1 MIQKNNS
8 FRGYLYIIQAFLA
21 WGVLAIYW
29 KSLKHVNAWELLA
42 NRIIWS
48 FIILVFWL
56 YATRKLQFKKLWNN
70 KKHRYALLA
79 TSILIGLN
87 WGFFIYAVNT
97 NKIVQASLGYY
108 ITPIVNMFL
117 GIVILKEKLT
127 RLKITAL
134 TIVFSAVTYLTM
146 QSGEFPFISFILAFS
161 FGFYGL
167 LKKTTPVET
176 LPSLSFE
183 TAVLSPAAIIFL
195 IYSFNNPTFST
206 DTYNFSTILLLMG
219 TGIITILPLYWFT
232 KGAKLTDLTT
242 VGFFQYIAPT
252 MMLFIGVIIY
262 HEPFKTEQLIAFTS
276 IWMAIGIYIY
286 SLINNKNKK
295 TANN

>member
-48 FIILVFWL
+48 FIILVIWL

-97 NKIVQASLGYY
+97 NKLVQASLGYY

-127 RLKITAL
+127 RLKIIAL
-134 TIVFSAVTYLTM
+134 AIVFSAVTYLTM

-195 IYSFNNPTFST
+195 VYSFNNQTFSA
-206 DTYNFSTILLLMG
+206 DTYNFSTVLLLMG

-262 HEPFKTEQLIAFTS
+262 HEPFKTEQLIAFTA

-286 SLINNKNKK
+286 SLIRKNSQ
-295 TANN
+295 